1 MPACTAHAALNLL
14 LQHAARESLP
24 LHVLTG
30 REAPCTPILIS
41 PKGMHACSSGKNNTA
56 QQDGPRRQDMVLL
69 PDLQCPLP
77 TNPWLACG
85 DARVQPKHT
94 PTPGRPAGGL
104 ACSPCSQTTAQ
115 HWSLTRPDIMLAREA
130 MLLRSSL
137 RLVYPELARLTK
149 LATTISS
156 SSSLLSPPRRWRLK
170 MACKRRCSKGQ
181 RLGSGW
187 HSQHWVFSACRQ
199 AIDAVSEDGLP

>member
-1 MPACTAHAALNLL
+1 ML
-14 LQHAARESLP
+14 ARVTLP
-24 LHVLTG
+24 LHVLTS
-30 REAPCTPILIS
+30 REAPAHNPHL
-41 PKGMHACSSGKNNTA
+41 PKGHACL
-56 QQDGPRRQDMVLL
+56 QLRQDQQCTAARPQASRHGALARPPKAPAHL
-69 PDLQCPLP
+69 PLAGLRGCSRAALAH
-77 TNPWLACG
+77 TNLWSAC
-85 DARVQPKHT
+85 A
-94 PTPGRPAGGL
+94 
-104 ACSPCSQTTAQ
+104 SPCRQTTAQ

-181 RLGSGW
+181 RLWSGW
-187 HSQHWVFSACRQ
+187 HSQHRVFSACRQ
-199 AIDAVSEDGLP
+199 AMDAVSEDGLP